1 MLKVRIYLVASNIL
15 RTFASEIKNSLGDN
29 TLNINSIMTNF
40 KNIEKKFQKLSE
52 LSKEIELA
60 CEEVIKE
67 KLVENE
73 EYSGEDDFCP
83 ENTILLDYG
92 ADIITG
98 EHNPVESVYSDGD
111 KIYVNSSLWEQIP
124 FGDLNCREK
133 FEIAQTMVYEVSF
146 EDED

>member
-1 MLKVRIYLVASNIL
+1 MEKFKAIEN
-15 RTFASEIKNSLGDN
+15 K
-29 TLNINSIMTNF
+29 F
-40 KNIEKKFQKLSE
+40 KNYSE
-52 LSKEIELA
+52 LSKEIELV

-67 KLVENE
+67 KLVEYE
-73 EYSGEDDFCP
+73 ECCGEDEFIP

-98 EHNPVESVYSDGD
+98 EHNPVESVYLDGD

-124 FGDLNCREK
+124 FADLNCREK
-133 FEIAQTMVYEVSF
+133 FEIAQTMVDEINF